1 MTPEDPSDSRVV
13 RALTALGN
21 AEAVAP
27 DEVTR
32 LRHLRAID
40 RAGYPRRRG
49 LAAVAAAAAV
59 LLTTVAVASRNS
71 SDGGGNL
78 ASAPLQPLRKAP
90 ELSAVPLERNED
102 WVILQVASSRAAQVS
117 NELSAAIGA
126 APTVIAKASSGTT
139 FVVPKS
145 VALGLTDTTGITATP
160 DTPVKLVGDPVQQNP
175 VPSWGLDRL
184 DSSTLDN
191 SYSYVSPGAGVYVYV
206 IDTGV
211 LSSHSDFG
219 GRVVSGYTAV
229 NDGNGTQDCN
239 GHGTHVAGTVAGT
252 TYGVAK
258 SATVVAVRV
267 LNCSGAGYA
276 SSVVAGINWVV
287 NSHPGGPGV
296 INMSLGGS
304 ANSAL
309 DTAVASATAA
319 GLVVAVAAGNSS
331 DNACLYSPARAPSA
345 LTIGAIDKSGATA
358 GYSNYGNCVD
368 LWAPGSQITSAGI
381 ASTTASAT
389 MSGTSMAS
397 PHVAGLAA
405 RMLQAR
411 PGITTSGIATILSER
426 SAATDPTAPPVVEFA
441 ESPTFADPTTTSVVD
456 STTTSTEP
464 ETTTTVEPGTSTT
477 VAPSTTVTPTT
488 VVSSTTTAPR
498 ATTTTAPRATTTT
511 VPGATTTVPKR
522 GDNNDDD
529 KGKRRDAKVVAPR
542 EFKLKFGEDSTRN
555 VLTASW
561 EDEGAP
567 ESWRIECAKL
577 SAGANAP
584 AETTIVVER
593 ADVRNGE
600 GGKKSAQLSLVPES
614 GSRCWIVAIIG
625 TSVSARSNQAI
636 VPPAAK
642 KKRDDDDTPVT
653 TTSTVAPTTT
663 TTVAP
668 TTTTTEP
675 EVTTTT
681 APPVT
686 AAPTTTPTITAAPT
700 TTAVVAGAPVA
711 PKSTTTTAAPKATA
725 TTAPKTAT
733 TAAPKK
739 KSKKDD

>member
-1 MTPEDPSDSRVV
+1 MTPADSSDSRVV
-13 RALTALGN
+13 RALKSLGR
-21 AEAVAP
+21 AEALAP

-32 LRHLRAID
+32 LRHLREID

-49 LAAVAAAAAV
+49 LAALSAAAAV
-59 LLTTVAVASRNS
+59 LLVTVAVASRHDS
-71 SDGGGNL
+71 ETGRDGIT
-78 ASAPLQPLRKAP
+78 ATLQPLRQAP
-90 ELSAVPLERNED
+90 VLSPVPLERSEE
-102 WVILQVASSRAAQVS
+102 WVILQVTAARASEVN
-117 NELSAAIGA
+117 NELTAAIGSE
-126 APTVIAKASSGTT
+126 PTVISKASSSTT
-139 FVVPKS
+139 YVVPKS

-211 LSSHSDFG
+211 LSSHTDFG
-219 GRVVSGYTAV
+219 GRVMSGYTAV
-229 NDGNGTQDCN
+229 SDGNGTQDCN

-252 TYGVAK
+252 NYGVAK
-258 SATVVAVRV
+258 SATIVAVRV

-296 INMSLGGS
+296 INMSLGGT

-309 DTAVASATAA
+309 DSAVASATAA

-331 DNACLYSPARAPSA
+331 DDACLYSPARAPSA

-358 GYSNYGNCVD
+358 GYSNYGSCVD

-381 ASTTASAT
+381 SSTTASAT

-411 PGITTSGIATILSER
+411 PSITSSGIVSVLSER
-426 SAATDPTAPPVVEFA
+426 STTTNPAAPPVVEFA
-441 ESPTFADPTTTSVVD
+441 ESPSFADPVTTTSVAE
-456 STTTSTEP
+456 STTTSLEP
-464 ETTTTVEPGTSTT
+464 ATTTTLEPATSTT
-477 VAPSTTVTPTT
+477 EAPSTTVSPTTT
-488 VVSSTTTAPR
+488 VVSPTSTTPK
-498 ATTTTAPRATTTT
+498 TTTTVPRSTTT

-522 GDNNDDD
+522 RDDNED
-529 KGKRRDAKVVAPR
+529 KGKRRNTPVAAPR
-542 EFKLKFGEDSTRN
+542 EFKVKFGEDSSRN
-555 VLTASW
+555 ALSASW
-561 EDEGAP
+561 EDDGSP
-567 ESWRIECAKL
+567 ESWRIECATL

-584 AETTIVVER
+584 AETTITLER
-593 ADVRNGE
+593 ADVRDSEN
-600 GGKKSAQLSLVPES
+600 GKKTAKLSLIPEA
-614 GSRCWIVAIIG
+614 GSRCWIVAIVG
-625 TSVSARSNQAI
+625 TSVSARSNQAV
-636 VPPAAK
+636 VPPAPK
-642 KKRDDDDTPVT
+642 KKRGDDDTPV
-653 TTSTVAPTTT
+653 TT

-668 TTTTTEP
+668 TTTTSTTTTTTVVE
-675 EVTTTT
+675 TTTT

-686 AAPTTTPTITAAPT
+686 AVPTTAPTITAAPSTTVAPT
-700 TTAVVAGAPVA
+700 TTIATAVA
-711 PKSTTTTAAPKATA
+711 PKTTAAPKSSTS
-725 TTAPKTAT
+725 TTP
-733 TAAPKK
+733 PKK
-739 KSKKDD
+739 KVKKDD